1 MIRAQAG
8 HAGEQTVV
16 IHPDDAGARGIG
28 GGGGVRVFNDRG
40 DFHAVAEISEDARPG
55 VVVAPMGYW
64 AKGSRNGYTVNA
76 INPPAFADY
85 GNAPTFSDTLVEVAA
100 A

>member
-1 MIRAQAG
+1 MDLSGRYVNG
-8 HAGEQTVV
+8 SEVS
-16 IHPDDAGARGIG
+16 
-28 GGGGVRVFNDRG
+28 VFNERG
-40 DFHAVAEISEDARPG
+40 DFHALAQAGADARPG
-55 VVVAPMGYW
+55 LVVVPKGYW
-64 AKGSRNGYTVNA
+64 VKGSRNGYTVNA